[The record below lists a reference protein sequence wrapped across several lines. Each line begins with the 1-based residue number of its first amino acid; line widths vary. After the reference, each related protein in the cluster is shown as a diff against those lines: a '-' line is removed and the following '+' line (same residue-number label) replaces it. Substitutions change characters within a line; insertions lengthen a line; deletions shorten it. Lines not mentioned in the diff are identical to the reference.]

1 MSFSNQLR
9 RLEQPANISL
19 LLEIKRGLEKENLRV
34 TPEGYLSEKK
44 HLSELGS
51 ALTHP
56 SITTDFSE
64 ALLEFITRPS
74 NSIDQVLE
82 ELEEIQRYTY
92 TRLSDEL
99 LWVSSMPCVIDDDS
113 QIPIAHFGDSNV
125 GQMKHIYRVGLGN
138 RYGRSMQVIAGI
150 HYNFSVSDRFW
161 RHLMTTCNSTI
172 DIDAFR
178 TSGYLSLIRN
188 FRRQSWLL
196 LYLLGASPAASH
208 SFTNQLT
215 PKLSH
220 FNSDQETLYSQFGT
234 SLRMGD
240 LGYQS
245 AAQAAL
251 SVKYNYLDEYITDL
265 RRGLD
270 RVYFPYEKI
279 GKKDPNSKYLQLN
292 THLLQIENEFYS
304 VIRPKCVSQSG
315 EPPLHALKDRGIQYV
330 EIRCLDLNP
339 FLPNGIDKQTI
350 HFLDVFLLYCLLSDS
365 PYSSIEEQ
373 SDIAFNHDATVYRGR
388 DSSLCLRKENLRLT
402 ISDWGQQILEQIKP
416 IANLMDRAHQS
427 TDYAKAI
434 NEMESRILDSSK
446 TPSAMILE
454 QLRSNNESH
463 QEFGIR
469 MAKEHTD
476 YFLKQK
482 LDEGTIEKYS
492 KLAQNSIAEQL
503 NIEKHDILTF
513 DQYLSQYYDQ

>member
-1 MSFSNQLR
+1 
-9 RLEQPANISL
+9 
-19 LLEIKRGLEKENLRV
+19 
-34 TPEGYLSEKK
+34 
-44 HLSELGS
+44 
-51 ALTHP
+51 
-56 SITTDFSE
+56 
-64 ALLEFITRPS
+64 
-74 NSIDQVLE
+74 
-82 ELEEIQRYTY
+82 
-92 TRLSDEL
+92 
-99 LWVSSMPCVIDDDS
+99 
-113 QIPIAHFGDSNV
+113 
-125 GQMKHIYRVGLGN
+125 
-138 RYGRSMQVIAGI
+138 
-150 HYNFSVSDRFW
+150 
-161 RHLMTTCNSTI
+161 
-172 DIDAFR
+172 
-178 TSGYLSLIRN
+178 
-188 FRRQSWLL
+188 
-196 LYLLGASPAASH
+196 
-208 SFTNQLT
+208 
-215 PKLSH
+215 
-220 FNSDQETLYSQFGT
+220 
-234 SLRMGD
+234 MGD

-330 EIRCLDLNP
+330 EIRCLDLDP

-350 HFLDVFLLYCLLSDS
+350 RFLDVFLLYCLLSDS